1 MKDNSDEDSHNL
13 HDKTVKTVLQ
23 YKPAFVE
30 LVTVFTPHLAKNVDI
45 NALTLDT
52 TNYIGSNFDEQF
64 LDISYRTTYK
74 TEPNRAISFMF
85 LIEHK
90 RVISREV
97 VLQILNYKCAV
108 WNQDFAEK
116 RPFTTIVAIIIDQG
130 KAKKR
135 HKKILSDY
143 FKDLPEELKKY
154 IPDFEFELI
163 TIQGIPDKD
172 ILKLDKNNILRG
184 MLLMFKHLGEDD
196 FMKQNFPEFFTFL
209 ELNPHLYRYLQVYYE
224 YMSRHTSMEA
234 EEFHELADDFLES
247 HSKPVAMTTYDKI
260 VEKGMKEGIEKGT
273 NEQVKKFV
281 RKGLLR
287 GASLLEIADW
297 TDLSLEETARII
309 QEIETEK

>member
-1 MKDNSDEDSHNL
+1 MKGNTDEDSHNL
-13 HDKTVKTVLQ
+13 HDKTIKTVLHH
-23 YKPAFVE
+23 KPAFVE

-45 NALTLDT
+45 DALTLDT
-52 TNYIGSNFDEQF
+52 TNYVGSNFDEQF

-74 TEPNRAISFMF
+74 TEPDRAISFMF

-135 HKKILSDY
+135 RKKILSDY

-163 TIQGIPDKD
+163 TIQGMSDKD

-184 MLLMFKHLGEDD
+184 MLLMFKHLGDDD

-209 ELNPHLYRYLQVYYE
+209 ELNPNLYRYLQVYYE

-247 HSKPVAMTTYDKI
+247 HYKPVAMTTYDKI
-260 VEKGMKEGIEKGT
+260 VLKGT
-273 NEQVKKFV
+273 QEQIKKSV

-309 QEIETEK
+309 QEIEKEKIAQ

>member
-1 MKDNSDEDSHNL
+1 MKDNTDEDSHNL
-13 HDKTVKTVLQ
+13 HDKTVKKVLQ

-45 NALTLDT
+45 DALTLDT
-52 TNYIGSNFDEQF
+52 TNYVGSNFDEQF

-135 HKKILSDY
+135 RKKVLSDY
-143 FKDLPEELKKY
+143 FKDLPAELKKY

-163 TIQGIPDKD
+163 TIQGIPDED

-209 ELNPHLYRYLQVYYE
+209 ELNPNLYRYLQLYYE

-234 EEFHELADDFLES
+234 QEFHELTDDFLES
-247 HSKPVAMTTYDKI
+247 HYKPVAMTTYDKI
-260 VEKGMKEGIEKGT
+260 VLKGT
-273 NEQVKKFV
+273 QEQIKKSV

-309 QEIETEK
+309 QEIEKEKIAQ